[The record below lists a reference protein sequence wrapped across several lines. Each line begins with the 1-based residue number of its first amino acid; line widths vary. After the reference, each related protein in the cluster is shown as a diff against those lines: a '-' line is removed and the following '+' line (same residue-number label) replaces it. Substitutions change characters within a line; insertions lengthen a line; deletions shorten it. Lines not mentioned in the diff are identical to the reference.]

1 MKFLREQGRFVAV
14 VFLREFICGVKK
26 AGVETWRLWPNQ
38 RLYHSVPW
46 MSCHDM
52 PSLFSTF
59 SWQELMYFYIW
70 NFFLSLIHIVHFWFT
85 GWILIQN
92 LRYYYMYITLSYC
105 KFCIFVHLVNSS
117 FAIWKLHRIYL
128 GSPQTFIPYL
138 VDNKYISNLYDS

>member
-26 AGVETWRLWPNQ
+26 AGGETWRLWPNQ

-59 SWQELMYFYIW
+59 SWQEL
-70 NFFLSLIHIVHFWFT
+70 NVFLYMKLLSFIDSYCTFLIYWLDINTKFT
-85 GWILIQN
+85 IL
-92 LRYYYMYITLSYC
+92 LMYITVSYC
-105 KFCIFVHLVNSS
+105 KFCIYVHLVNSS

-128 GSPQTFIPYL
+128 GSPRT
-138 VDNKYISNLYDS
+138 LYHTSSITNI